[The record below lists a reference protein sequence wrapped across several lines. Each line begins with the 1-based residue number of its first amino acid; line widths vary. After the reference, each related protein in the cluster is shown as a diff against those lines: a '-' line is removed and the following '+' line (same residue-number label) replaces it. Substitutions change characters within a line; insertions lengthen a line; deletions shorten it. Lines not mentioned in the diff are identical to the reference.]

1 MENKKHKI
9 KLISKQN
16 INSYKFIGMSTKF
29 NFNNKN
35 LKNSKPLS
43 IKKNGFQSRTYF
55 YKNEYI
61 PLQKIPII
69 NFQKK
74 INFNPKIRPFYK
86 DFGSTLQKQRSSS
99 LINIKS
105 PKKLSQKFQDF
116 FNNKIEQE
124 VNKKKELNNND
135 NTENDILDSISME
148 QLKDKINKEYQN
160 VGQLIKVSFVVEDK
174 KIFDY
179 EKNEFVILKIVKNDL
194 KENQGLDVKDFIFQD
209 SKLNMFKS
217 FKDNNIINN
226 SVIKVVL

>member
-55 YKNEYI
+55 YKKEYI

-74 INFNPKIRPFYK
+74 INFNPKIRPFNK

>member
-1 MENKKHKI
+1 
-9 KLISKQN
+9 
-16 INSYKFIGMSTKF
+16 MSTKF

-55 YKNEYI
+55 YKREYI

-74 INFNPKIRPFYK
+74 INFNPKIRPFNR

-174 KIFDY
+174 KTFDY

>member
-9 KLISKQN
+9 ELISKQN

-55 YKNEYI
+55 YKKEYVQ
-61 PLQKIPII
+61 LQKIPII

-74 INFNPKIRPFYK
+74 INFNPKIRPFNK

-160 VGQLIKVSFVVEDK
+160 VGQLIRVSFVVEDK

>member
-1 MENKKHKI
+1 
-9 KLISKQN
+9 
-16 INSYKFIGMSTKF
+16 MSTKF

-43 IKKNGFQSRTYF
+43 IKKNSFQNRTYF
-55 YKNEYI
+55 NKNDYI

-74 INFNPKIRPFYK
+74 ITFNPKIRPFNK
-86 DFGSTLQKQRSSS
+86 DLPSTLQKQRSSS

-124 VNKKKELNNND
+124 VNKKKEINNND

-160 VGQLIKVSFVVEDK
+160 VGQLIRVSFVVEDK

>member
-9 KLISKQN
+9 ELISKQN
-16 INSYKFIGMSTKF
+16 INSYKFINMSTKF

-43 IKKNGFQSRTYF
+43 IKKNSFQSRTYL
-55 YKNEYI
+55 YKKEYVQ
-61 PLQKIPII
+61 LQKIPII

-74 INFNPKIRPFYK
+74 INFNPKVRPFYK

-174 KIFDY
+174 KTFDY

>member
-9 KLISKQN
+9 QLISKQN

-55 YKNEYI
+55 YKKEYVQ
-61 PLQKIPII
+61 LQKIPII

-74 INFNPKIRPFYK
+74 INFNPKIHPFNK

-160 VGQLIKVSFVVEDK
+160 VGQLIRVSFVVEDK

-217 FKDNNIINN
+217 FKDNNVINN